1 MKKTKQKKVKKQKAK
16 VVPGSSHSMKMV
28 KAKAILAGVI
38 AVAAVLFVG
47 FYFALVPLNIHAV
60 GLWVLAV
67 LASGA
72 FAVFYNIVFTVGR
85 TCGFDG
91 VPTREE
97 YEKWQN
103 LSAKEMGK
111 CGKLFWIPVL
121 IAAAMVVAAITG
133 AKIFHASSYASIIKV
148 EDAVFE
154 DDLSETLNTDSIA
167 LMDTQSAQ
175 MLGDREIG
183 SLSHVVSQYNVSDDY
198 TQIDY
203 NGTPKKV
210 SALDY
215 AGFFKWKNN
224 HKEGVPGYVIVDPVS
239 MSASY
244 QEGSGGMIYVP
255 SAYLREDAAR
265 YIWKHFPTE
274 LFGNLHFE
282 IDEDGNPY
290 YVASVYEKTIS
301 LFGGETVKGAIILNP
316 LDGQIQYYDLAEV
329 PNWVDVVYEGDL
341 ICTQYNWYGELQNG
355 FINSVF
361 GKKGCKRVTTYY
373 SSDEDEESEDEQ
385 PTSDYGYVA
394 KDGDIWIYT
403 GITSVN
409 GDSSNIGFLMANER
423 TGESHYY
430 GIAGADEKSA
440 MSAAEGEVQEKGYQ
454 ASFPSL
460 INVDGEPTYIMVLK
474 DASGL
479 VKLYA
484 AVNVEQYNLVATA
497 TTQKDCIA
505 KYRTLIGTSEATD
518 GESSETEN
526 MPEAEEEPLEAT
538 GEGDVVI
545 ADIRE
550 IVVDGNTYLYLIT
563 DDQQIYRA
571 KAAEHEEMLLLKAG
585 DTVHI
590 SYNGK
595 EIISCGGGNPAGD
608 PAANFAP

>member
-1 MKKTKQKKVKKQKAK
+1 MKKAKHKKSKEQRAS
-16 VVPGSSHSMKMV
+16 VVRDSSHNMRTVKMKSV
-28 KAKAILAGVI
+28 LSGAIG
-38 AVAAVLFVG
+38 VAAVLFIG
-47 FYFALVPLNIHAV
+47 FYFLLIPLNIHAV
-60 GLWVLAV
+60 GLWGLAAMASGVFAV
-67 LASGA
+67 L
-72 FAVFYNIVFTVGR
+72 YNIAFTIGC
-85 TCGFDG
+85 TTGFNG

-97 YEKWQN
+97 YEKWQR
-103 LSAKEMGK
+103 LSAQETGK
-111 CGKLFWIPVL
+111 GGKLFLVPVF
-121 IAAAMVVAAITG
+121 IAAALIVAAITG

-210 SALDY
+210 AALDY
-215 AGFFKWKNN
+215 AGFFKWRNN

-244 QEGSGGMIYVP
+244 QECSGGMIYVP
-255 SAYLREDAAR
+255 SAYFREDAAR

-301 LFGGETVKGAIILNP
+301 FFGGETVKGAIVLNP
-316 LDGQIQYYDLAEV
+316 TDGDIRYYDLAEI
-329 PNWVDVVYEGDL
+329 PNWIDVVYEGDL
-341 ICTQYNWYGELQNG
+341 ICTQYNWYGKLQNG

-373 SSDEDEESEDEQ
+373 SSDEDDESEDEQ

-409 GDSSNIGFLMANER
+409 GDSSNIGFLLANER
-423 TGESHYY
+423 TGETHYY

-484 AVNVEQYNLVATA
+484 TVNVEQYNLVATA
-497 TTQKDCIA
+497 ATQKDCIA
-505 KYRTLIGTSEATD
+505 KYRTLIGTAEDADSEVP
-518 GESSETEN
+518 EN
-526 MPEAEEEPLEAT
+526 EPEPAKEPLEAT
-538 GEGDVVI
+538 GESDVVI

-550 IVVDGNTYLYLIT
+550 IVIDGNTYLYLIT
-563 DDQQIYRA
+563 EEQQIYRA
-571 KAAEHEEMLLLKAG
+571 KAAEHEEMLLLKAQ

-590 SYNGK
+590 TYHEK
-595 EIISCGGGNPAGD
+595 EIISCSR
-608 PAANFAP
+608 

>member
-1 MKKTKQKKVKKQKAK
+1 MKKTKNKKQKAK
-16 VVPGSSHSMKMV
+16 VVPGSSHSMKVV
-28 KAKAILAGVI
+28 KAKAVLAGVVGV
-38 AVAAVLFVG
+38 AVVLFMG
-47 FYFALVPLNIHAV
+47 FYFLLIPLNIHAV
-60 GLWVLAV
+60 GLWVLAA
-67 LASGA
+67 LAS
-72 FAVFYNIVFTVGR
+72 AVFATLYNVAFTVGR
-85 TCGFDG
+85 TTGFNG
-91 VPTREE
+91 VPTKEE

-103 LSAKEMGK
+103 LSAKETGRG
-111 CGKLFWIPVL
+111 GKLFLVPVF
-121 IAAAMVVAAITG
+121 IVAALIVVGITG
-133 AKIFHASSYASIIKV
+133 AKIFHASSYASIINV

-210 SALDY
+210 AALDY

-244 QEGSGGMIYVP
+244 QECSGGMVYVP

-274 LFGNLHFE
+274 MFGDLHFE

-301 LFGGETVKGAIILNP
+301 LFGGETVKGAIVLNP
-316 LDGQIQYYDLAEV
+316 VDGEIQYYDLAEV
-329 PNWVDVVYEGDL
+329 PNWIDVVYGGDL
-341 ICTQYNWYGELQNG
+341 ICTQYNWYGKLQNG

-373 SSDEDEESEDEQ
+373 SSGEDEDSEDEQ

-409 GDSSNIGFLMANER
+409 GDSSNIGFLLANER
-423 TGESHYY
+423 TGETHYY

-484 AVNVEQYNLVATA
+484 TVNVEQYNLVATA

-505 KYRTLIGTSEATD
+505 KYRTLIGTAQD
-518 GESSETEN
+518 VDSETDEPEN
-526 MPEAEEEPLEAT
+526 EPEAPDEPLEAT

-550 IVVDGNTYLYLIT
+550 IVIEGNTYLYLIT

-590 SYNGK
+590 SYHEK
-595 EIISCGGGNPAGD
+595 EIISCD
-608 PAANFAP
+608 R